1 MTVASMVIAVVAVVV
16 MLGLVRVLGFRVDR
30 GNAGLL
36 VVGSVA
42 IVVVLLVWPLH

>member
-1 MTVASMVIAVVAVVV
+1 MTVQSVVVAVVAVVV

-30 GNAGLL
+30 VNAGLL
-36 VVGSVA
+36 VAGSVA